1 MSLQELREKLEIRE
15 LAVID
20 HRNGERPF
28 FTEGRVAPRLWPTNA
43 KIEGWW
49 DGCCEPVNPGGHAAW
64 GALLKVNGEIVMA
77 DGRYCGE
84 GSGMSNNV
92 AEYTGVLCLLRKIEE
107 LMRDGLRGIIK
118 LRGDSKLCVM
128 QLMGRWRVKQGLY
141 IPIYRK
147 AKDALT
153 QVHELCEGNIR
164 LQWVPREQNSE
175 CDVLSKEQLRK
186 RAVCFRIQPEK

>member
-1 MSLQELREKLEIRE
+1 MSLQELREKMEIRD

-20 HRNGERPF
+20 HRKGLRPF
-28 FTEGRVAPRLWPTNA
+28 ITERETVKRVWPTNA
-43 KIEGWW
+43 QIEGWW

-64 GALLKVNGEIVMA
+64 GALLKVNGEVVMA
-77 DGRYCGE
+77 DGGYCGE
-84 GSGMSNNV
+84 GPQMSNNV
-92 AEYTGVLCLLRKIEE
+92 AEYTGVLCLLNKIGE
-107 LMRDGLRGIIK
+107 LMRDGLRGIIT

-153 QVHELCEGNIR
+153 GVREVCEGNIW
-164 LQWVPREQNSE
+164 LQWIPREQNSE
-175 CDVLSKEQLRK
+175 CDVLSKDQLHK
-186 RAVCFRIQPEK
+186 RAVCFRIQPER